1 MAEPTKNG
9 ILEYLESVSSDNPET
24 FTEYQEGIGREGFRK
39 YIPDPFQVSDYLTDN
54 KNGIRTLAPD
64 TTPPHDEQAF
74 MDEYYKGTGKSSDV
88 AIGALGTMALG
99 VPFIRAQKVA
109 NTLQTQKNIK
119 NPTTFANL
127 IEQGF
132 FKDPAKVTAEFE
144 KQIGRLGKGGMGLA
158 GTAWLSKFG
167 PQNIPEHDE
176 QALMDEYYGE
186 YPEKSTDTALGILSA
201 FPVANTVKLANLLRN
216 PAKAK
221 KAVDATF
228 PNMFKDP
235 AMKPFL
241 QLLGLQMGFFG
252 VEDEKYKRRK
262 KEAEEMGLDSVY
274 DHPELQE
281 FQKKANGGSIYEAEK
296 SYDYD
301 PALWKTSAL
310 PMLKGLASLF
320 LPQDAA
326 DVALMTTPL
335 WWMKS
340 LKTGSKAYKKAE
352 KLQKKVDKE
361 KFDYNR
367 EMKNAPYDGD
377 PAYQAAWG
385 HQQNIAGYNDQIK
398 KIIRKGGNPTGGKGI
413 SSYTGKKYYEDA
425 PKEVADH
432 YTLRQQGLN
441 PPDDDLLRTIVDIV
455 TPD

>member
-1 MAEPTKNG
+1 MAEPA
-9 ILEYLESVSSDNPET
+9 
-24 FTEYQEGIGREGFRK
+24 
-39 YIPDPFQVSDYLTDN
+39 

-99 VPFIRAQKVA
+99 SPFIRSLSAGA
-109 NTLQTQKNIK
+109 FPAFPSKNIK
-119 NPTTFANL
+119 LA
-127 IEQGF
+127 
-132 FKDPAKVTAEFE
+132 AELE

-167 PQNIPEHDE
+167 PQDTPEHDE

-186 YPEKSTDTALGILSA
+186 YPEKSADTALGILSA
-201 FPVANTVKLANLLRN
+201 FPAANTVKGINLLRN

-221 KAVDATF
+221 KVVDATF

-352 KLQKKVDKE
+352 KLQKKVDRE

-367 EMKNAPYDGD
+367 EMKNAPYDRD

-385 HQQNIAGYNDQIK
+385 HQQNIIRYNDQIK

-413 SSYTGKKYYEDA
+413 SSATGKKYGGDT
-425 PKEVADH
+425 PKEMIDH
-432 YTLRQQGLN
+432 YILRQQGYN
-441 PPDDDLLRTIVDIV
+441 PPSDKRQQLVIHLGEELKRTEKAGGKTDDLLRTIVDII

>member
-1 MAEPTKNG
+1 M
-9 ILEYLESVSSDNPET
+9 
-24 FTEYQEGIGREGFRK
+24 TEL
-39 YIPDPFQVSDYLTDN
+39 DV
-54 KNGIRTLAPD
+54 KNGIRTLASKA
-64 TTPPHDEQAF
+64 TPPHDEQAF

-88 AIGALGTMALG
+88 AIGALGLMTLG

-109 NTLQTQKNIK
+109 NTLQTQKNISRYVKENILK
-119 NPTTFANL
+119 NRNPDKVTFANL

-132 FKDPAKVTAEFE
+132 FKNPAKVAAEFE

-167 PQNIPEHDE
+167 PQDTPEHDE
-176 QALMDEYYGE
+176 QALMDEYY
-186 YPEKSTDTALGILSA
+186 S
-201 FPVANTVKLANLLRN
+201 
-216 PAKAK
+216 
-221 KAVDATF
+221 
-228 PNMFKDP
+228 
-235 AMKPFL
+235 
-241 QLLGLQMGFFG
+241 
-252 VEDEKYKRRK
+252 
-262 KEAEEMGLDSVY
+262 
-274 DHPELQE
+274 
-281 FQKKANGGSIYEAEK
+281 QKKSNGGSIYEAEK

-340 LKTGSKAYKKAE
+340 LKTGSQAYKKAE
-352 KLQKKVDKE
+352 KLQKKVDRE

-367 EMKNAPYDGD
+367 EMKNAPYDRD

-385 HQQNIAGYNDQIK
+385 HQQNIIRYNDQIK

-413 SSYTGKKYYEDA
+413 SSATGKKYGGDT
-425 PKEVADH
+425 PKEMIDH
-432 YTLRQQGLN
+432 YILRQQGYN
-441 PPDDDLLRTIVDIV
+441 PPSDKRQQLVIHLGEELKRTEKAGGKTDDLLRTIVDIV